1 MLLDK
6 IVLMSGLPHSPA
18 ALWGRMLTLCNVE
31 TRAGENVHRQT
42 GHFRHHCSCGRCC
55 RICLMASLRCSK
67 LFRSLCENNNNNKK
81 IGANGK
87 QRASRPGLC
96 KEERA
101 GAGGHDGSHKY
112 QAGPFIQR
120 ISAEFPTAM
129 KWGWGK
135 KMPYL
140 KLWRGTLCIEV
151 ILFHFLLSDACG
163 LHHLVCVL
171 NL

>member
-1 MLLDK
+1 MLQDLSDGVAEVLE
-6 IVLMSGLPHSPA
+6 IVPITA
-18 ALWGRMLTLCNVE
+18 RK
-31 TRAGENVHRQT
+31 QQQQQ
-42 GHFRHHCSCGRCC
+42 
-55 RICLMASLRCSK
+55 
-67 LFRSLCENNNNNKK
+67 K

-120 ISAEFPTAM
+120 ISAEFPM
-129 KWGWGK
+129 KWGWK

-140 KLWRGTLCIEV
+140 KLWCGTLCIEV
-151 ILFHFLLSDACG
+151 ILFHSLSSDACG